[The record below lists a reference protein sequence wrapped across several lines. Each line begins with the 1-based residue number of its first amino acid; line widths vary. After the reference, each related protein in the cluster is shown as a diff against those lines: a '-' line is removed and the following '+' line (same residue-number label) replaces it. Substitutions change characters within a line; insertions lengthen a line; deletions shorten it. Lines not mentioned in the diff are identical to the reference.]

1 MHLPA
6 GFLGT
11 LRQRLEELLTINI
24 IEKNVLSPVA
34 PVHHVIDRARILHSH
49 RPRHG
54 MNLTRAVPVVKRQP
68 GGEEQANLWLTPALS
83 RNNSVGSGERARLAC
98 YQGRPA
104 VALAFP
110 LITHRLVVQSH

>member
-54 MNLTRAVPVVKRQP
+54 TSLTAAVPVVKRQP
-68 GGEEQANLWLTPALS
+68 GGEEQANLWFDPFP
-83 RNNSVGSGERARLAC
+83 ERDTKPVRV
-98 YQGRPA
+98 A
-104 VALAFP
+104 VWA
-110 LITHRLVVQSH
+110 ILV